1 MDILVS
7 MMRSRDDNLI
17 LLCSNLLISILNRC
31 SHEAIS
37 IMDIHNKGKTA
48 LLVIKS
54 VINLLVLDPPFRPAT
69 VKTLYQLVTKMI
81 SLSGVL
87 AQDLPEED
95 LSKLKRGFF
104 RVICR
109 RP

>member
-1 MDILVS
+1 MDILAS

-17 LLCSNLLISILNRC
+17 LLCSNLLISILNKC
-31 SHEAIS
+31 SQEAIG
-37 IMDIHNKGKTA
+37 IMEIHNKGKTA
-48 LLVIKS
+48 LLVIKAA
-54 VINLLVLDPPFRPAT
+54 INLLVLDPPFRPAT
-69 VKTLYQLVTKMI
+69 VKTLYQLASKMI

-95 LSKLKRGFF
+95 LSKLKSGFF
-104 RVICR
+104 RIICT